1 MTGHIYTLRPGDGEE
16 LLKYAE
22 YFKVKENAEILRD
35 CEGQRKLGIVGV
47 HQQALYLLAL
57 RKVMLERFGESPIL
71 LEDDV
76 LIKFRELNPEEI
88 EKQERDRRQS
98 LHQKMLSAIVKGGY
112 QNLNEEERAYWN
124 SVY

>member
-1 MTGHIYTLRPGDGEE
+1 MPGQIYTSRPGDEEE
-16 LLKYAE
+16 LLKYAAS
-22 YFKVKENAEILRD
+22 FKTKEDAEILRD
-35 CEGQRKLGIVGV
+35 CEGQKKIGIAGV

-57 RKVMLERFGESPIL
+57 RKVMLERLGESPIL
-71 LEDDV
+71 LEDEV
-76 LIKFRELNPEEI
+76 LIKFRELSPGEI
-88 EKQERDRRQS
+88 EKRDRDRRRS